1 MRIMKK
7 ESKVDK
13 TAKIFKLLGDGT
25 RCRILL
31 ILKKHPDGMYVY
43 EIADTIGMSHSATS
57 HQLATLER
65 GGLVSSYKDG
75 QTVLYTLAPGPR
87 TQGLIK
93 ALFQI
98 HRS

>member
-1 MRIMKK
+1 MKK

-31 ILKKHPDGMYVY
+31 ILKKHTDGMYVY
-43 EIADTIGMSHSATS
+43 EIADAIGMSHSATS

-75 QTVLYTLAPGPR
+75 QTVCYILVPGSHM
-87 TQGLIK
+87 QNLMK
-93 ALFQI
+93 ALLEV
-98 HRS
+98 HCH